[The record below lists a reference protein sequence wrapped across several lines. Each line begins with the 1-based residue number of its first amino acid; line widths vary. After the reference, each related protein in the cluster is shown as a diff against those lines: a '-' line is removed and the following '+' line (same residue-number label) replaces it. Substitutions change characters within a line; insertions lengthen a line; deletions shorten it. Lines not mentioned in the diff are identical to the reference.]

1 MQPQVFWIDTQCC
14 GRLGILTRP
23 RGNEWLRDETVGW
36 RDARIDLVVS
46 LLEPVESTELGLD
59 DEATAAGASGV
70 TFRSSPIL
78 DRGVPASRD
87 KFAALI
93 RDLVVALEEGKS
105 VAVHCRQGIGR
116 SGLIAAAVLTA
127 RGMDSS
133 RAITAVSEAR
143 GLQVPG
149 DDELFN
155 ETDFWQ
161 HPRTFEH
168 LRKGDCED
176 HALWAWRKLIE
187 LGYPAEF
194 FVGQWSAGGDDPHGC
209 HAWVVFE
216 RDGERYLLEAVDKDR
231 GSMIRPVR
239 DVRAEYSPHFSVD
252 AQLTMHSYAGYLL
265 YLRER
270 ARRDAEPNIRWRRL
284 KTTDGR

>member
-1 MQPQVFWIDTQCC
+1 MLRPLLRRVIRYIPVGDSWERFTSRFTTPQMF
-14 GRLGILTRP
+14 GLGSRRNFP
-23 RGNEWLRDETVGW
+23 WY
-36 RDARIDLVVS
+36 
-46 LLEPVESTELGLD
+46 LEGES
-59 DEATAAGASGV
+59 
-70 TFRSSPIL
+70 
-78 DRGVPASRD
+78 
-87 KFAALI
+87 
-93 RDLVVALEEGKS
+93 
-105 VAVHCRQGIGR
+105 
-116 SGLIAAAVLTA
+116 
-127 RGMDSS
+127 
-133 RAITAVSEAR
+133 AVSVTAIDDVCNWLAGCEYLR
-143 GLQVPG
+143 

-194 FVGQWSAGGDDPHGC
+194 FVGQWFAGGDDPHGC

-231 GSMIRPVR
+231 GTMIRPVR

-252 AQLTMHSYAGYLL
+252 ERLTTHSYAGYLL

-270 ARRDAEPNIRWRRL
+270 AQWDAEPNIRWRRL
-284 KTTDGR
+284 KTTVGR